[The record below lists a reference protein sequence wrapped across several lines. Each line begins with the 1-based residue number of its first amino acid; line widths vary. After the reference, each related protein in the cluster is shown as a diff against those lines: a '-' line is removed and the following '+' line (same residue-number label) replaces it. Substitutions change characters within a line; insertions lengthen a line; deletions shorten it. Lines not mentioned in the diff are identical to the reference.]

1 MVVDI
6 ESDSFMFV
14 VCSTVFFIPTLAA
27 VFLICCGDMIAVT
40 LSSLMERNLLRF
52 SVLLR
57 SWHFNNLRM
66 IQSLVIQKVILE
78 CLREQL
84 A

>member
-1 MVVDI
+1 M
-6 ESDSFMFV
+6 SGHDSFMFV
-14 VCSTVFFIPTLAA
+14 CLLNCLLILTRDA
-27 VFLICCGDMIAVT
+27 VSLIHYGYMIAVT

-57 SWHFNNLRM
+57 SWHFNNLWM
-66 IQSLVIQKVILE
+66 IQNLVIQKVILE
-78 CLREQL
+78 CLREQQ